1 MHQHAVT
8 STFEQKSIEIDN
20 FNEEEEKEV
29 KERVDKKKNKKKRSG
44 RKKQTAEKK
53 EELKM
58 NKKKME
64 KGMCDWLKELNKGF
78 KEIKENKKG

>member
-1 MHQHAVT
+1 MRKRKKRSRSGLT
-8 STFEQKSIEIDN
+8 
-20 FNEEEEKEV
+20 
-29 KERVDKKKNKKKRSG
+29 KKKNKKKRSG

>member
-29 KERVDKKKNKKKRSG
+29 KERVDKKKIKRREVAEKNKLLKKKKSWKWI
-44 RKKQTAEKK
+44 KKNGKR
-53 EELKM
+53 
-58 NKKKME
+58 NV
-64 KGMCDWLKELNKGF
+64 WLAKRAQQGL
-78 KEIKENKKG
+78 